1 MGHDGTKPRPIDYIM
16 SYAVGTVQGVALT
29 FDLTRH
35 RRENDLSFLAKKID
49 KTWN

>member
-16 SYAVGTVQGVALT
+16 SYAVGTVRGVALT

-35 RRENDLSFLAKKID
+35 RRENDLSFF
-49 KTWN
+49 